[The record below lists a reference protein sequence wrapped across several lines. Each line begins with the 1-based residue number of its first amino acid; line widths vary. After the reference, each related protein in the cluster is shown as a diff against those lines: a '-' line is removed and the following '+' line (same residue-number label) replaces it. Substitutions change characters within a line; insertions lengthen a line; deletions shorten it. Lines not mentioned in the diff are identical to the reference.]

1 MKIFFFIIIFLV
13 GCSGVKTSK
22 KSVGKYQ
29 IIQTYN
35 KELKGGIELHLIPL
49 YYDST
54 LGAGVEVLIDEK
66 YVVYPN
72 KDGVIKINLSK
83 KSCIS
88 LNIFSLNFLVFSNEN
103 LCFDSNKV
111 VHANLML
118 EWQ

>member
-1 MKIFFFIIIFLV
+1 MIFLV
-13 GCSGVKTSK
+13 GCSGVNTNKNL
-22 KSVGKYQ
+22 VGKYQ

-35 KELKGGIELHLIPL
+35 KELKGGVELHLVPL

-72 KDGVIKINLSK
+72 KDGVIRINLKK

-88 LNIFSLNFLVFSNEN
+88 LNIFSVKILVFSIEN

-111 VHANLML
+111 VHANLLL
-118 EWQ
+118 EWP